1 MIAAPSAV
9 WPVDKAL
16 ATAFSANAAVI
27 ARLASSQP
35 VHNGQAAPNSDFP
48 YIVLGTSA
56 EDPFRLF
63 KRAGMSGST
72 QFQVWTLGPDKRA
85 AQEIY
90 SLAKQVLDSQQ
101 LALEDGLLM
110 LRGSCRLI
118 AVLPGDNTARTYR
131 AIAVYEWVT
140 VLA

>member
-9 WPVDKAL
+9 WPIDKAL
-16 ATAFSANAAVI
+16 AAAFKANAALS
-27 ARLASSQP
+27 ARLAGAKVYS
-35 VHNGQAAPNSDFP
+35 GMAPTNSALP

-85 AQEIY
+85 TQEIY
-90 SLAKQVLDSQQ
+90 SLAKQVLDSQV

-118 AVLPGDNTARTYR
+118 GVLPGDVAAKTYR

>member
-1 MIAAPSAV
+1 MIASPSAV
-9 WPVDKAL
+9 WPIDKAM
-16 ATAFSANAAVI
+16 ATALIANVALA
-27 ARLASSQP
+27 ARLAP
-35 VHNGQAAPNSDFP
+35 PKIHNGQATPNSDFP

-72 QFQVWTLGPDKRA
+72 QFQVWTLGANKRE
-85 AQEIY
+85 AQELY
-90 SLAKQVLDSQQ
+90 SLAKLVLDSQR

-118 AVLPGDNTARTYR
+118 GTLPGDVTARTYR
-131 AIAVYEWVT
+131 AIGVYEWVT
-140 VLA
+140 VLS

>member
-1 MIAAPSAV
+1 MLAAPSAV
-9 WPVDKAL
+9 WPIDKAL
-16 ATAFSANAAVI
+16 AVALKDSAPLN
-27 ARLASSQP
+27 ARLAGGEVYSGTAPANSS
-35 VHNGQAAPNSDFP
+35 FP

-90 SLAKQVLDSQQ
+90 SLAKLVLDSQR
-101 LALEDGLLM
+101 LVLEDGLLM

-118 AVLPGDNTARTYR
+118 GVLPGDLAARTYR

-140 VLA
+140 VLS